1 MTVFISLFFSAA
13 RCVNQGYALRT
24 TNYSALG
31 ALRDEKRNLQQPS
44 FIVIVEVSSKEI
56 LALVELRHN
65 VKKRAARNS
74 RVALQGKT
82 YNDLL

>member
-13 RCVNQGYALRT
+13 RCVNQRCALRT
-24 TNYSALG
+24 TIYSASE

-44 FIVIVEVSSKEI
+44 FIVIVEISSKEI
-56 LALVELRHN
+56 LAPVELRHD
-65 VKKRAARNS
+65 VKNRAARNS